1 MKAQA
6 STELIITVIFMIT
19 IMLPL
24 LLITY
29 FQTSNLSE
37 QLSIQQAQQTV
48 SKITN
53 MADIVG
59 SEGPP
64 AKMTI
69 QVFIAPNVANITLG
83 NATGGIGK
91 ELIFNV
97 RTSAGITQVV
107 GITLNDIAGD
117 LSTIARPGTY
127 FITITAKQNCTPID
141 QTKQCIYIER
151 S

>member
-1 MKAQA
+1 MRKAQA
-6 STELIITVIFMIT
+6 STELMITVIFVIT

-37 QLSIQQAQQTV
+37 QLSIQQTQQTV
-48 SKITN
+48 NKITN

-59 SEGPP
+59 SQGPP

-69 QVFIAPNVANITLG
+69 QIFIAPNIANITVG
-83 NATGGIGK
+83 NATGGVGK
-91 ELIFNV
+91 EVVFNI
-97 RTSAGITQVV
+97 RTTAGITQVV
-107 GITLNDIAGD
+107 GITVNNIAGD

-127 FITITAKQNCTPID
+127 FIELTAQQNCTID
-141 QTKQCIYIER
+141 QTKQCVYIER